1 MPSVSPS
8 ISDKAVFVYGGSTSV
23 GATCIQ
29 LAKAAGATVVATA
42 SKSNHGYCKALGADE
57 VFDYRD
63 SDWVQQA
70 AAAMKDK
77 TIVGAYDS
85 ISTDDT
91 AKASQKVL
99 VSAASNS
106 LVLMVSPPPEGVHGR
121 FVFGANLTF
130 DEALAKAIW
139 AGFLGQALEKG
150 SVVPKPDPLV
160 AGHGLGEIQKGMDLQ
175 KKGVSAR
182 KVVVT
187 IA

>member
-1 MPSVSPS
+1 MPSVSPATS
-8 ISDKAVFVYGGSTSV
+8 GKAVFVYGGSTSV

-29 LAKAAGATVVATA
+29 LAKAAGATVYATA
-42 SKSNHGYCKALGADE
+42 SKSNHDYCRTLGADQ

-63 SDWVQQA
+63 TDWVRQA
-70 AAAMKDK
+70 ATAMRDK

-85 ISTDDT
+85 ISTEDT
-91 AKASQKVL
+91 ARATQNVL
-99 VSAASNS
+99 VSAGSNS
-106 LVLMVSPPPEGVHGR
+106 LVLMVSPPPEGVHGK
-121 FVFGANLTF
+121 FVLGADLTF
-130 DEALAKAIW
+130 HEDLAKAIW
-139 AGFLGQALEKG
+139 ADFLGQALEEG
-150 SVVPKPDPLV
+150 TLVPKPDPLV